1 MNDPN
6 ETPARRR
13 KAREWFDKLTN
24 SPGSNWEGGGVTV
37 AEKAGIEID
46 PRAPGG
52 QKIETGGGYAGVSR
66 NREDVPYEG
75 EPLSTELHS
84 GQRQG
89 HWHTRQG

>member
-1 MNDPN
+1 MNDPR

-13 KAREWFDKLTN
+13 KAREWYDKLVAQA
-24 SPGSNWEGGGVTV
+24 EGWGNGGRTVAETAGVTV
-37 AEKAGIEID
+37 D
-46 PRAPGG
+46 PKAPGG

-89 HWHTRQG
+89 HWRTRQG